1 MNPVYAFKCLYLF
14 FVIQHIKMNKYL
26 ILLLL
31 SALFHFS
38 SCIDSKKEIEDTKK
52 VSVIMSQLSD
62 ANEVFSKVE
71 LIPLE
76 SSDSSLLGNL
86 DKIYLFDDKYYAFLD
101 KYSIISIFDKK
112 CILSIYI

>member
-1 MNPVYAFKCLYLF
+1 
-14 FVIQHIKMNKYL
+14 MNKYL

-31 SALFHFS
+31 FALFHFF
-38 SCIDSKKEIEDTKK
+38 SCIDSKKEIEGMEDTEK